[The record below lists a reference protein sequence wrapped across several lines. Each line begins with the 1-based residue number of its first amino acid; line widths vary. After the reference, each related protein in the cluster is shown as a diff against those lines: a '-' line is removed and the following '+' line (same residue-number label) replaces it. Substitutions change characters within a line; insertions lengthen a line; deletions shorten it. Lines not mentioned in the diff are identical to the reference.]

1 MNTQRGARMTVDYEA
16 AVKSAKRYADDVRRV
31 MPVAKAVLFG
41 SYAKGAAAA
50 PSPTVTPP
58 SNFAKVV

>member
-1 MNTQRGARMTVDYEA
+1 
-16 AVKSAKRYADDVRRV
+16 

-50 PSPTVTPP
+50 PLPTVTPP